1 MIGID
6 IVKISRIAEAMQKER
21 FCEKIL
27 NKSEIKY
34 ANSKSKVIT
43 KYGFDSVAM
52 TVAGLFAAKEAVL
65 KAIGVGMSG
74 GYGFKDITIEHDK
87 KGAPI
92 VKLSTELETY
102 MQGDLLRSGGAFS
115 LSIAHDGEY
124 ATAIATLYRGCPH
137 A

>member
-92 VKLSTELETY
+92 VKVSKDLENY
-102 MQGDLLRSGGAFS
+102 FLVQGEGQQFEV
-115 LSIAHDGEY
+115 SIAHDGEY
-124 ATAIATLYRGCPH
+124 ATAIAKFY
-137 A
+137 